1 MMDLLPQKV
10 VGKTMNSAG
19 SVLFMTT
26 FAIDQDAVT
35 ASIRMSSWCECR
47 LVGALSSA
55 TAVSE
60 SARWRAVSGDLESIR
75 RAALTYKNAL
85 DESTVV

>member
-10 VGKTMNSAG
+10 VGKNNEFG
-19 SVLFMTT
+19 RIRVVHDH

-60 SARWRAVSGDLESIR
+60 SARWRAVSGDLGSIR

-85 DESTVV
+85 DESRVV